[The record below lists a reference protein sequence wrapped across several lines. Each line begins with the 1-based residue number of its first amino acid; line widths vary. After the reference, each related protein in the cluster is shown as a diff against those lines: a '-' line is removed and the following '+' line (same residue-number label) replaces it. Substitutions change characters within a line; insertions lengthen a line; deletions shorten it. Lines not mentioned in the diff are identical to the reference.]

1 MNAGPLPAGAR
12 LASLTLHQ
20 DVRGSLVAFDRDTL
34 PFEPARTFVI
44 FDVPPGARRAAR
56 PAACNEFLWTAS
68 GACRVTFS
76 DVAETTAIVL
86 DTPHRGLFIPAGTT
100 ITLDDFA
107 PGTLLVVLA
116 AKSFAEADRVR
127 SPRHPAA

>member
-12 LASLTLHQ
+12 VASLTLHQ
-20 DVRGSLVAFDRDTL
+20 DARGSLVAFDRDTL

-56 PAACNEFLWTAS
+56 PAACDEFLWTAS

-76 DVAETTAIVL
+76 DVAETTAIVM

-116 AKSFAEADRVR
+116 AKSFAETERG
-127 SPRHPAA
+127 PRHPAA